1 MWEFLSGSETGAAFE
16 FEYVEPISL
25 TLQQKYVSLNKVT
38 VNVNGSNEKLFV
50 VRDLSSL
57 VSLQKIGFMK

>member
-1 MWEFLSGSETGAAFE
+1 LNSGETGAVFE
-16 FEYVEPISL
+16 LEFIEPTSQLLRKKFI
-25 TLQQKYVSLNKVT
+25 SLNKVT